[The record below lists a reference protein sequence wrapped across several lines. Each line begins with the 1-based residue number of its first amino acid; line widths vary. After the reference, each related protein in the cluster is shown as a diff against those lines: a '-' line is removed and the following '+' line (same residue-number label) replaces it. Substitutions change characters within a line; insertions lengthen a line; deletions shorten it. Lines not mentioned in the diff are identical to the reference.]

1 MNYVWTNR
9 HIKRA
14 ELRANPQLTYL
25 YGDNS
30 IHSGI
35 GGMARECRG
44 EPNAVGIP
52 TKWRPAMTLDA
63 FFRDTDGLPT
73 SLVAVAPRALIESAI
88 LEAESRGLPIVVPV
102 GLGQGLAQMPHHCP
116 MLYRWMCERL
126 HRDPRP

>member
-1 MNYVWTNR
+1 M
-9 HIKRA
+9 
-14 ELRANPQLTYL
+14 
-25 YGDNS
+25 
-30 IHSGI
+30 

-63 FFRDTDGLPT
+63 FFRDADGLPT

-88 LEAESRGLPIVVPV
+88 REAESRGLPIIVPV

-116 MLYRWMCERL
+116 RLYHWMCERL